1 MALQSQGLPPSGWTP
16 TNPMPM
22 VESAL
27 YRQRLEVI
35 AEKRRLQEQICGA
48 RRELEE
54 EKLRVQRLKRKS
66 LRERWLMDGTAEGP
80 EDAEPETDPHSPQ
93 GQAQARIQHLED
105 SLFTLQSQLQLL
117 QSASTGAQHKTS
129 AWPTWRRQVSRSLSQ
144 TAMEPGPEG
153 KEDLEK
159 RASLPV
165 MPAVSMPD
173 TSTSRIPKELG
184 EEAATTPQA
193 PKEEEVSTAD
203 IVEING
209 PCPAPIPSELELTQN
224 QVDTAE
230 DRGPGAGDGVDS
242 SRKTI
247 QGPGIV
253 KVEWDGLRFL
263 EESAR
268 EAPTCTEE
276 GKVKEQEVE
285 EIVLEVIG
293 DHQVTGDPELPE
305 WMTKDRRVQEV
316 EEMVLEAMKSRSM
329 MEVPELPEWVTKDRG
344 IVEVVWE
351 GLGGIDSSDMGDS
364 EEMVREE
371 EATGSP
377 ARSGLEFKEQG
388 PGESPELGD
397 QAEGSFIWV
406 ERVLITEDWEEVL
419 VEESEGTAKESKES
433 EAGESLRLGAAKE
446 GEKEQLG
453 AEKEGEGKHLETEKL
468 VSEGETEEVLQRD
481 GGKEIHIGAEEM
493 KGDEEQPGKEKEGEG
508 KEQKE
513 EAGEE
518 KELEAVEKAG
528 EERQLEAEEKA
539 GEEKELEA
547 VEKAGEERQLEAEEK
562 VREEKQLGGEEKE
575 GSEELESKEEE
586 EKEREGGVA
595 KEMPAEKDPGGEKG
609 SDYEEKEEQEQEMK
623 QVTQGEVGVE
633 PQAEEATSA
642 PNEPQAPA
650 PSLEQLPAPEAGPP
664 ERQPLL
670 QPAVRTVN
678 PASRPVPT
686 YTPAQRAEP
695 PPESEQASGSK
706 QTCQCCVVM

>member
-16 TNPMPM
+16 ANPMPM

-80 EDAEPETDPHSPQ
+80 EGAEPEVDPHSPQ

-144 TAMEPGPEG
+144 TAMEPGSEG

-165 MPAVSMPD
+165 MPDVSTPEP
-173 TSTSRIPKELG
+173 STSRIPKEG
-184 EEAATTPQA
+184 GEAATTPQE

-203 IVEING
+203 TVEANG
-209 PCPAPIPSELELTQN
+209 PCPTPTPVELEPTQN
-224 QVDTAE
+224 QVDTVE
-230 DRGPGAGDGVDS
+230 DRSPGAGDGVDS
-242 SRKTI
+242 SGGTV

-268 EAPTCTEE
+268 EAPACTEM
-276 GKVKEQEVE
+276 GKAKEQEVE

-293 DHQVTGDPELPE
+293 DHQVAGDPELPE

-316 EEMVLEAMKSRSM
+316 EEIVQEAMKGRSM
-329 MEVPELPEWVTKDRG
+329 MEASELPEWVTKDRG

-351 GLGGIDSSDMGDS
+351 GLGGIDGSDAGDS
-364 EEMVREE
+364 EEMARGETV
-371 EATGSP
+371 TGSP
-377 ARSGLEFKEQG
+377 ASSGLEPKEQG
-388 PGESPELGD
+388 SGKSPELGD
-397 QAEGSFIWV
+397 QGEGSFIWV
-406 ERVLITEDWEEVL
+406 ERVVITEDWEEVL
-419 VEESEGTAKESKES
+419 VEESEGTSKESKEG
-433 EAGESLRLGAAKE
+433 EAGKILQPGREEE

-453 AEKEGEGKHLETEKL
+453 TEKEGEEEQHLETEKQG
-468 VSEGETEEVLQRD
+468 SEGETEEVLQKD
-481 GGKEIHIGAEEM
+481 GGKEIHTTEEV
-493 KGDEEQPGKEKEGEG
+493 KGDEEQLGEG
-508 KEQKE
+508 
-513 EAGEE
+513 
-518 KELEAVEKAG
+518 
-528 EERQLEAEEKA
+528 
-539 GEEKELEA
+539 
-547 VEKAGEERQLEAEEK
+547 
-562 VREEKQLGGEEKE
+562 
-575 GSEELESKEEE
+575 KEEE
-586 EKEREGGVA
+586 EKEERETEEEAGGEKQLDGEEEEKKQQGSKEEEEREREGEVE
-595 KEMPAEKDPGGEKG
+595 KETPAEKDPEEEKG
-609 SDYEEKEEQEQEMK
+609 PDSEEKGEQEQEMK
-623 QVTQGEVGVE
+623 QATQSEAGPE

-642 PNEPQAPA
+642 PSESQAPA

-670 QPAVRTVN
+670 QPATRTVN

-695 PPESEQASGSK
+695 PPDSEQASGSK

>member
-16 TNPMPM
+16 ANPMPM

-35 AEKRRLQEQICGA
+35 AEKRRLQEQISGA

-80 EDAEPETDPHSPQ
+80 EGAEPEADPHSPE

-144 TAMEPGPEG
+144 TAMESGPEG

-159 RASLPV
+159 RTSLPV

-173 TSTSRIPKELG
+173 PSTSRIPKELG
-184 EEAATTPQA
+184 GEGATTPQA

-203 IVEING
+203 TVEANG
-209 PCPAPIPSELELTQN
+209 PCPAPIPVELESTQN
-224 QVDTAE
+224 QVDRAE
-230 DRGPGAGDGVDS
+230 DRDPGAGDGVDS
-242 SRKTI
+242 SGVTV

-263 EESAR
+263 EESSR
-268 EAPTCTEE
+268 EAPTCPER
-276 GKVKEQEVE
+276 KKAKEQEVE

-293 DHQVTGDPELPE
+293 DHQVTEEPELPQ

-316 EEMVLEAMKSRSM
+316 EDMVLETIKSRSM
-329 MEVPELPEWVTKDRG
+329 MEAPELPEWVTKDRG
-344 IVEVVWE
+344 VVEVVWE
-351 GLGGIDSSDMGDS
+351 GLGGIDGSDMGDS
-364 EEMVREE
+364 EEMARE
-371 EATGSP
+371 EATTGSLASP
-377 ARSGLEFKEQG
+377 GLEPKEQG
-388 PGESPELGD
+388 PGGSPELGD
-397 QAEGSFIWV
+397 QGEGSFIWV

-419 VEESEGTAKESKES
+419 VEESGGTAKKSKEG
-433 EAGESLRLGAAKE
+433 EARETLQLGGEEE
-446 GEKEQLG
+446 GEKEQLEM
-453 AEKEGEGKHLETEKL
+453 EKEGEEEKHLETEKL
-468 VSEGETEEVLQRD
+468 GSEGETEEVLQKD
-481 GGKEIHIGAEEM
+481 GGREEV
-493 KGDEEQPGKEKEGEG
+493 KGNEEQLGEEKEGEG
-508 KEQKE
+508 KQGDAEE
-513 EAGEE
+513 EAGGE
-518 KELEAVEKAG
+518 KELGVEEE
-528 EERQLEAEEKA
+528 EER
-539 GEEKELEA
+539 
-547 VEKAGEERQLEAEEK
+547 
-562 VREEKQLGGEEKE
+562 
-575 GSEELESKEEE
+575 EELGSKEEE
-586 EKEREGGVA
+586 EEEEKEGGVE
-595 KEMPAEKDPGGEKG
+595 KEMPAEKDPEEEG
-609 SDYEEKEEQEQEMK
+609 SDSEGKAEQEQEAK
-623 QVTQGEVGVE
+623 QATQSETGPE

-642 PNEPQAPA
+642 PGGPQAPA
-650 PSLEQLPAPEAGPP
+650 TSSEQLPAPEAGPP

-670 QPAVRTVN
+670 QPAVRTAHPATRTAH

-686 YTPAQRAEP
+686 YAPAQRPEP
-695 PPESEQASGSK
+695 PPDSEQASGSK

>member
-16 TNPMPM
+16 ANPMPM

-54 EKLRVQRLKRKS
+54 EKLKVQRLKRKS
-66 LRERWLMDGTAEGP
+66 LRERWLMDGTAEAP
-80 EDAEPETDPHSPQ
+80 EGAEPEADPHSPQ
-93 GQAQARIQHLED
+93 GQAQARIQRLED

-129 AWPTWRRQVSRSLSQ
+129 AWPTWRLQVSRSLSQ

-159 RASLPV
+159 RASLPL

-173 TSTSRIPKELG
+173 PSTSRIPKELG
-184 EEAATTPQA
+184 GEAATTSQA

-203 IVEING
+203 TVEVNG
-209 PCPAPIPSELELTQN
+209 PCPAPVSVELELTQN
-224 QVDTAE
+224 QVDAAE

-242 SRKTI
+242 SRGTVL
-247 QGPGIV
+247 GPGIV

-268 EAPTCTEE
+268 EAPTCTER

-293 DHQVTGDPELPE
+293 DHQVTRDPELPE

-316 EEMVLEAMKSRSM
+316 EEMVLEAMKNRSM
-329 MEVPELPEWVTKDRG
+329 VEAPELPEWVTKDRG

-351 GLGGIDSSDMGDS
+351 GLGGTNGSDMGDS
-364 EEMVREE
+364 EGMAREE
-371 EATGSP
+371 AAAGSP
-377 ARSGLEFKEQG
+377 ASSGLESKEHG
-388 PGESPELGD
+388 PGGSPELGD
-397 QAEGSFIWV
+397 QGEGSFIWV

-419 VEESEGTAKESKES
+419 VEESEGTAKESKEG
-433 EAGESLRLGAAKE
+433 EAGESLQHGGEEE
-446 GEKEQLG
+446 GEKGHLG
-453 AEKEGEGKHLETEKL
+453 TEKGGEEKHLETKKL
-468 VSEGETEEVLQRD
+468 GSEGETEEVFQK
-481 GGKEIHIGAEEM
+481 GGRREVHVGAEEV
-493 KGDEEQPGKEKEGEG
+493 KEDEEQLGEEKEGEG
-508 KEQKE
+508 KEQ
-513 EAGEE
+513 
-518 KELEAVEKAG
+518 LEGGEKAG
-528 EERQLEAEEKA
+528 GEKQLEAEEKA
-539 GEEKELEA
+539 GGEKL
-547 VEKAGEERQLEAEEK
+547 
-562 VREEKQLGGEEKE
+562 LGGEEEEE
-575 GSEELESKEEE
+575 GEQPGSKEEE
-586 EKEREGGVA
+586 EKEREGGVE
-595 KEMPAEKDPGGEKG
+595 KEMPAEKGPEEKG
-609 SDYEEKEEQEQEMK
+609 PDSEETEKQEQEMK
-623 QVTQGEVGVE
+623 QVTQPEAGPE

-642 PNEPQAPA
+642 PGEPQPPA
-650 PSLEQLPAPEAGPP
+650 PSLEQLPAPEAGPA

-670 QPAVRTVN
+670 QPATRTVN

-686 YTPAQRAEP
+686 YAPAQRPEP
-695 PPESEQASGSK
+695 QPDSEQASGSK
-706 QTCQCCVVM
+706 QTCQCCIVM